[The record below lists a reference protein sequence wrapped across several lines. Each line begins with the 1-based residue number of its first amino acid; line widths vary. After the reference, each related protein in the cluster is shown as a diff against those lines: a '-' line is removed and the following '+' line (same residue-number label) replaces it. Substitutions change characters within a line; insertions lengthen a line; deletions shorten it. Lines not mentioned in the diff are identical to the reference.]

1 VDKVGKI
8 LAQVMP
14 KESGTTRPT
23 NVEHGR
29 LSSRNMAG
37 GDTKHSSPRPKAIPQ
52 ASTPQASV
60 VSKGA
65 MTTQPDSNES
75 GRAVQPF
82 SDRVEKPNP
91 VRRRRLGA
99 STDLTKVKGI
109 ISKVLAYR
117 GLDKKVERYEF
128 ILHWSSIVGERL
140 AEVTKPEC
148 IRNRALIV
156 QVVHPVWAQELVMMK
171 PIILQSLA
179 RYLKPGDI
187 VSDIVCRAGD
197 AAEIRR

>member
-1 VDKVGKI
+1 MDKVGKI

-14 KESGTTRPT
+14 KESGTTRPV
-23 NVEHGR
+23 NSQHGR
-29 LSSRNMAG
+29 SSTQSMVG
-37 GDTKHSSPRPKAIPQ
+37 GAARSFALRPKTA
-52 ASTPQASV
+52 PQASV
-60 VSKGA
+60 LSQEGIALLSESKEEGHVS
-65 MTTQPDSNES
+65 QPS
-75 GRAVQPF
+75 GERAE
-82 SDRVEKPNP
+82 RPNP
-91 VRRRRLGA
+91 QRRRRLGA

-156 QVVHPVWAQELVMMK
+156 QVAHPVWAQELVMMK
-171 PIILQSLA
+171 PVILQSLA

-187 VSDIVCRAGD
+187 VHDIVCRAGD